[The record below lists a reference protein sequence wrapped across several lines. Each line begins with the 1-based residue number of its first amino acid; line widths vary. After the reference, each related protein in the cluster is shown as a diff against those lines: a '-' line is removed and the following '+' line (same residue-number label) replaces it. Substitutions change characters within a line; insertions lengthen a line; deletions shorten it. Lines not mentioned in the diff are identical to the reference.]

1 MKKNS
6 KQRLLE
12 VMQRVDPSF
21 KPKLNEEVSPE
32 IQKKVANLIGDIET
46 NYETRNSQTITDALY
61 FDYGLKGQVEYNELL
76 NHVRQLQQKEKDAA
90 MQNGDY
96 IQAGRNVN
104 GPEDTGTG
112 DRPNFNQHGEYMGM
126 YETNLNEGEGTT
138 IDIKL
143 DFPKNTS
150 SINAE
155 GRDVATNFPLTEE
168 GLYNALY
175 KIYADVNKR
184 YYNLIEV
191 AYVNPRGRSGQYEMD
206 IMLPDRQN
214 QDYVAKDM
222 KDNITELF
230 IEINKG
236 DEPPRGGDGVPAP
249 GAEKQNFKENEDTMY
264 SPKDSYDKNKSYTI
278 ADGPFTKKYPQYK
291 GKEVKVIG
299 GLYDGPDSVTVQT
312 LDGTSFTLSPNEIVD
327 SNKQGAVMRENG
339 MYESKE
345 KFKFGKSSK
354 KRLFEVMQRVA
365 PNFKGKA
372 LNEGGW
378 NLPDNVRSDDPHFNP
393 DPEDDYSH
401 WELEKSRGGYDE
413 IVLYSEHSGWHVIDW
428 GYLFPTGDEPEFLEI
443 MNQISTN
450 PKDPEL
456 IKKIDA
462 LVDEYMKS
470 GHGDFQWD
478 YPEPDGEPSNYGDY

>member
-21 KPKLNEEVSPE
+21 KSKLNE
-32 IQKKVANLIGDIET
+32 N
-46 NYETRNSQTITDALY
+46 
-61 FDYGLKGQVEYNELL
+61 
-76 NHVRQLQQKEKDAA
+76 
-90 MQNGDY
+90 M
-96 IQAGRNVN
+96 
-104 GPEDTGTG
+104 
-112 DRPNFNQHGEYMGM
+112 
-126 YETNLNEGEGTT
+126 LNEGEGGHITVM
-138 IDIKL
+138 L

-150 SINAE
+150 SINVE
-155 GRDVATNFPLTEE
+155 GRDVANNFPLTEQ
-168 GLYNALY
+168 GLYDALY
-175 KIYADVNKR
+175 KVYTSKK
-184 YYNLIEV
+184 YYNLIDV
-191 AYVNPRGRSGQYEMD
+191 SYVNPRGRSGEHEMD
-206 IMLPDRQN
+206 IMTADTDVRLKYLPI
-214 QDYVAKDM
+214 DM

-236 DEPPRGGDGVPAP
+236 DEPPKGGDGVPAP
-249 GAEKQNFKENEDTMY
+249 GAEKQNFRENEDTMY

-299 GLYDGPDSVTVQT
+299 GIYDGPDSVTVQT

-327 SNKQGAVMRENG
+327 ANKQGAVMRENG

-378 NLPDNVRSDDPHFNP
+378 NLPDNVYDNDPHFN
-393 DPEDDYSH
+393 DPGDDDFSDWY
-401 WELEKSRGGYDE
+401 LEKSQGHSYPSV
-413 IVLYSEHSGWHVIDW
+413 VLRSHHSGTHYVDW
-428 GYLFPTGDEPEFLEI
+428 EYLIPDEEELQPFL
-443 MNQISTN
+443 NQLNAN
-450 PKDPEL
+450 PKDPAL
-456 IKKIDA
+456 LKKIDA
-462 LVDEYMKS
+462 LVDEYLQSPS
-470 GHGDFQWD
+470 GQTFEWG
-478 YPEPDGEPSNYGDY
+478 YPERDEDGYYDD

>member
-230 IEINKG
+230 IEINK
-236 DEPPRGGDGVPAP
+236 DDREPPPGGVPAP
-249 GAEKQNFKENEDTMY
+249 GAEKQNFRENEDTMY

-393 DPEDDYSH
+393 DPEDDYST
-401 WELEKSRGGYDE
+401 WGFEKDRRGNYMV
-413 IVLYSEHSGWHVIDW
+413 VLYSEHNGEHSVEWD
-428 GYLFPTGDEPEFLEI
+428 YLLEDSEEYDI
-443 MNQISTN
+443 IQNQIKTN

-456 IKKIDA
+456 IKRIDV
-462 LVDEYMKS
+462 LVDEFLRSNMGQSFEWTY
-470 GHGDFQWD
+470 Q
-478 YPEPDGEPSNYGDY
+478 EPDGEPYDY